1 MTTASR
7 GPHTRMNVG
16 RRRVGLS
23 IVWWSLP
30 PPSLLDSSLRRNDEW
45 GAGMTNVGAGMTN
58 GGAGKTRAGAV
69 VCGHF
74 RGHVRSFSY
83 QPLTPAGAG
92 TPRYEKPESWVGS
105 ANWHGGFCHSPPRPQ
120 RGTSP
125 SPRVVFDRATFPIP
139 APLDSGLRRNDEWG
153 AGMTNG
159 GAGKTRAGAV
169 VCGHSRG
176 HVRSFSY
183 QPLTP
188 AGAGT
193 PSYEKPESWVGSANW
208 HGGFCHSPPRPQ
220 RGTSPSPRV
229 VFDRTTLALGRLSPI
244 SGLTFC
250 RAGLARGFPP
260 ARERRLRGLE
270 DFEFTIQGGLSHPG
284 SESGTCFRTNGA
296 PGAFKWCCLSS
307 CPLKELRAEGPAME
321 CGRISGVVAASR
333 AYGVNGSGQG

>member
-1 MTTASR
+1 ME
-7 GPHTRMNVG
+7 GP
-16 RRRVGLS
+16 
-23 IVWWSLP
+23 
-30 PPSLLDSSLRRNDEW
+30 
-45 GAGMTNVGAGMTN
+45 
-58 GGAGKTRAGAV
+58 GKTRAGAV

-92 TPRYEKPESWVGS
+92 TPRYENPELRFCASNS
-105 ANWHGGFCHSPPRPQ
+105 HGGLRHAQARPQ

-153 AGMTNG
+153 AGMTNIGAGMTNG

-176 HVRSFSY
+176 RVRSFSY
-183 QPLTP
+183 QSLMP
-188 AGAGT
+188 ACAGT
-193 PSYEKPESWVGSANW
+193 PRYEKPESWVGSANW

-244 SGLTFC
+244 FGLTFC
-250 RAGLARGFPP
+250 RAGLMIPGIGGFRIHDPRRVKPSRIGVRDMLSYEWRARSLQMVPP
-260 ARERRLRGLE
+260 VFVPKK
-270 DFEFTIQGGLSHPG
+270 D
-284 SESGTCFRTNGA
+284 
-296 PGAFKWCCLSS
+296 
-307 CPLKELRAEGPAME
+307 LRAEGPAME
-321 CGRISGVVAASR
+321 CGRTSGLVAASR